1 MRVEVQQGDG
11 TPIPGFTLDKS
22 QILFGDQ
29 IENTARWQDGTD
41 VSSLQGR
48 VVRLRI
54 VLKDA
59 DLFSIRFA

>member
-1 MRVEVQQGDG
+1 M
-11 TPIPGFTLDKS
+11 
-22 QILFGDQ
+22 FGDQ
-29 IENTARWQDGTD
+29 IENAARWQDGTD

-54 VLKDA
+54 VLEDA